1 MFASLNNEGRL
12 SWGVIIKVPKFFI
25 VWKIRRKNFQ
35 VEKVSF
41 LSICNLVRPL
51 VRQSGCQPEIWPILW
66 RRWVD
71 SNFMAADFLDKQLLV
86 VWYIAQTAT
95 SPYFANYFW
104 EIEPCFIF
112 AFFSIFYLSSHT
124 PSISISVRG
133 CMAIANGWKSPGSI
147 HSEFLPCAVHIMR
160 TQGVVSQQKSNTH
173 FRPSILPD
181 DYLADV
187 REHVMSQVF
196 PSCQKSELEI
206 KPFRWELFL
215 SAPTFFGRR
224 QCGRG
229 QPIIWG
235 NCIGIANKIL

>member
-1 MFASLNNEGRL
+1 M
-12 SWGVIIKVPKFFI
+12 IIKVPKFFI

-71 SNFMAADFLDKQLLV
+71 SNFMAPDFLDKQLLV

-104 EIEPCFIF
+104 EIEPCFMFI
-112 AFFSIFYLSSHT
+112 FFSIFYFNLRARMHGHSQWLKIPNINSRRV
-124 PSISISVRG
+124 PSL
-133 CMAIANGWKSPGSI
+133 C
-147 HSEFLPCAVHIMR
+147 
-160 TQGVVSQQKSNTH
+160 TQGVVSQQKSNTN
-173 FRPSILPD
+173 FRPSILTD
-181 DYLADV
+181 RYLADV

-206 KPFRWELFL
+206 KPFGWELFL

-224 QCGRG
+224 QCGRW

-235 NCIGIANKIL
+235 NCIGITKNML

>member
-71 SNFMAADFLDKQLLV
+71 SNFMAPDFLDKQLLV

-104 EIEPCFIF
+104 GIEPCFIF
-112 AFFSIFYLSSHT
+112 DFFSIFYLSSHT
-124 PSISISVRG
+124 PSISICVQG
-133 CMAIANGWKSPGSI
+133 CTLHG
-147 HSEFLPCAVHIMR
+147 HSQWLKIPKINSRRVPSLC
-160 TQGVVSQQKSNTH
+160 TQGVVSRQKSNTH

-181 DYLADV
+181 GYLADV
-187 REHVMSQVF
+187 RECVMSQVF

-206 KPFRWELFL
+206 KPFGWELFL

-224 QCGRG
+224 QCGRW
-229 QPIIWG
+229 QPIIWE
-235 NCIGIANKIL
+235 NCIGITKNVS